1 MRPPRPGSPR
11 GAVHRPDAPSPEAYP
26 IARSPIAL
34 TPGTREPHGHEG
46 DTMFGKAY
54 LRAAA
59 CAVVGVIVT
68 LAAVQSQPPRAPAPA
83 APDEERAAT
92 ARSLGFTE
100 ELLSR
105 KIDEQAL
112 FQALTDIAQ
121 CDRVRYTG
129 PPPRVVKNPTAPG
142 AKNPVIISAYTFL
155 PKKYLS
161 GQKLPLM
168 VFAHGGVHGNV
179 GANYAN
185 VCRELLGQGYAIIAP
200 DYRGSTGYGRQFWEL
215 IDYGGLEI
223 EDVFA
228 GRQFML
234 ETYDNIDP
242 DRVGIMGWSHGGL
255 ITLMNLFAHPKEFK
269 VGYAGVPVCDL
280 VARMGYHDQGYRDLF
295 SAPYHIGKTVRE
307 DVDEYRRRS
316 PAWNAEKLQT
326 PVLIHTTTNDEDV
339 HVLEV
344 ENLIKALKAAGKS
357 FEHKIYQD
365 APGGH
370 QFNRLDTKFARES
383 RAEAYRF
390 LARHLN
396 PPNPVK

>member
-1 MRPPRPGSPR
+1 
-11 GAVHRPDAPSPEAYP
+11 
-26 IARSPIAL
+26 
-34 TPGTREPHGHEG
+34 
-46 DTMFGKAY
+46 MFGKTY
-54 LRAAA
+54 RRAMMLALA
-59 CAVVGVIVT
+59 GVVVALGMVW
-68 LAAVQSQPPRAPAPA
+68 SQQRPGETPA
-83 APDEERAAT
+83 APVEERFAT
-92 ARSLGFTE
+92 ARALDDAQQQ
-100 ELLSR
+100 LSR
-105 KIDEQAL
+105 KIDEQML
-112 FQALTDIAQ
+112 FQSLDDVAK
-121 CDRVRYTG
+121 CDKVRYTG

-142 AKNPVIISAYTFL
+142 ARNPVVIPAYTFL
-155 PKKYLS
+155 PKKHLD
-161 GQKLPLM
+161 GRKLPLI
-168 VFAHGGVHGNV
+168 VFAHGGVHSNV
-179 GANYAN
+179 GSNYAN
-185 VCRELLGQGYAIIAP
+185 IFRELLNQGYAIIAP

-234 ETYDNIDP
+234 ETYDFIDP
-242 DRVGIMGWSHGGL
+242 ERVGIMGWSHGGL

-269 VGYAGVPVCDL
+269 VGYAGVPVSDL

-326 PVLIHTTTNDEDV
+326 PLLIHTTTNDEDV

-344 ENLIKALKAAGKS
+344 ENLIKALKAAGKQ
-357 FEHKIYQD
+357 FEYKVYQD

-370 QFNRLDTKFARES
+370 QFNRLDTKLARES
-383 RAEAYRF
+383 RAEVYRF
-390 LARHLN
+390 LAKYLT

>member
-1 MRPPRPGSPR
+1 MMRTAYPRVAAGTLVGVLLVL
-11 GAVHRPDAPSPEAYP
+11 GAVGA
-26 IARSPIAL
+26 
-34 TPGTREPHGHEG
+34 
-46 DTMFGKAY
+46 
-54 LRAAA
+54 
-59 CAVVGVIVT
+59 
-68 LAAVQSQPPRAPAPA
+68 QQPKGPAPA
-83 APDEERAAT
+83 AEDERASLG
-92 ARSLGFTE
+92 RSLNFTE
-100 ELLSR
+100 QFLAR
-105 KIDEQAL
+105 KIDEQML
-112 FQALTDIAQ
+112 FQALADVAQ

-129 PPPRVVKNPTAPG
+129 PPPRVVKNSTAPG
-142 AKNPVIISAYTFL
+142 AKNPVIIPAYTFL
-155 PKKYLS
+155 PKKYANER
-161 GQKLPLM
+161 KLPLI

-179 GANYAN
+179 GAGYAN
-185 VCRELLGQGYAIIAP
+185 VFRELLGQGYAIIAP
-200 DYRGSTGYGRQFWEL
+200 DYRGSSGYGREFWEL

-234 ETYDNIDP
+234 ETHDNIDP

-255 ITLMNLFAHPKEFK
+255 ITLMNLFTHPKEFK
-269 VGYAGVPVCDL
+269 AGYAGVPVCDL
-280 VARMGYHDQGYRDLF
+280 VARMGYHDQDYRDLF

-344 ENLIKALKAAGKS
+344 ENMIKALTAAGKS
-357 FEHKIYQD
+357 FEHKVYKD

-370 QFNRLDTKFARES
+370 QFNRLDTKSARES

-396 PPNPVK
+396 PPNPMK